1 MSAAA
6 ELDAGEPILLE
17 APQDGVLRLTLNR
30 PAARNALSVGLM
42 TALGQALERAAA
54 DRRVRVVVIAAA
66 GPAFCAGH
74 DCASCA
80 ANRTVRSMSASS
92 RNAAR

>member
-30 PAARNALSVGLM
+30 PAARNAVSVGLM
-42 TALGQALERAAA
+42 TALGY
-54 DRRVRVVVIAAA
+54 DMVIVAE
-66 GPAFCAGH
+66 
-74 DCASCA
+74 
-80 ANRTVRSMSASS
+80 
-92 RNAAR
+92 